1 MNKYC
6 AKIFICLLMLG
17 ITCECYANSNFIN
30 NALIQSNIYLKQ
42 AGLVQEKY
50 SGIARDITSKKVSP
64 DSLIG
69 KDAAALKKKAEKK
82 MRSAESLKE
91 KAEKYQKY
99 IEYAK
104 KSKAQLEAKYNE
116 YNEKYMQKYADAMNK
131 INEGRS
137 ILNDYQ
143 TKVQDGLKKVNELKD
158 EVKEFKNDVDKLKDK
173 HLPDEEISNETT
185 DEEGKSA
192 EAEEENIEDE
202 IPNENIVENYTPQNT
217 NVSAEVFLQKNKVN
231 ALDNT
236 IKNNEP
242 DIISAKETFVPA
254 QEVDFMIS
262 NQADAIISAG
272 EMAGNVAEEIKEAIV
287 EPNMVPISSV
297 SFQDVSVEDVMS
309 APVLKGEMPKQKSIE
324 IKTDKGLVEQLV
336 QSSSKRDVKELKK
349 QTEGLI
355 EAKDVKSIRDK
366 FIKDGDD
373 KMLKKQNTKEIK
385 LIPKEKTDVK

>member
-17 ITCECYANSNFIN
+17 ITCECYASSNPIN

-173 HLPDEEISNETT
+173 HLPDEEISSETT

-192 EAEEENIEDE
+192 EAEEKNIEDE
-202 IPNENIVENYTPQNT
+202 TPNENIVENYTPQNT
-217 NVSAEVFLQKNKVN
+217 DVSAEVFLQKNKVN

-272 EMAGNVAEEIKEAIV
+272 EMAGNVAEEIKEVIV

-309 APVLKGEMPKQKSIE
+309 APVLKGEIPKQKSIE

-355 EAKDVKSIRDK
+355 EAKDIKNIRAK
-366 FIKDGDD
+366 FIKDSDN
-373 KMLKKQNTKEIK
+373 KMLKKQNTEEIK
-385 LIPKEKTDVK
+385 LIPKEKADVK

>member
-50 SGIARDITSKKVSP
+50 SGIARDITSKKDAP

-69 KDAAALKKKAEKK
+69 KDAAASQKKAEKE

-99 IEYAK
+99 MEYAK
-104 KSKAQLEAKYNE
+104 ESKAQLEAKYNE

-131 INEGRS
+131 INEGKS

-143 TKVQDGLKKVNELKD
+143 TKAQDGLKKVNELKD
-158 EVKEFKNDVDKLKDK
+158 EAKEFKNDVDKLKDQ
-173 HLPDEEISNETT
+173 HLPAEEISNETT
-185 DEEGKSA
+185 DEENKSA

-202 IPNENIVENYTPQNT
+202 TPNENIAENGVPQNID
-217 NVSAEVFLQKNKVN
+217 VSAEVFLQKNKVN
-231 ALDNT
+231 VLDNT

-272 EMAGNVAEEIKEAIV
+272 EMAGNVAEEIKEVIV

-297 SFQDVSVEDVMS
+297 NFQDVSVEDVMS

-336 QSSSKRDVKELKK
+336 QSSSKRDVKELKNK
-349 QTEGLI
+349 PEGLI
-355 EAKDVKSIRDK
+355 EAKDVKSIRAK
-366 FIKDGDD
+366 FIKDSDN
-373 KMLKKQNTKEIK
+373 KMLKKQNTEEIK

>member
-6 AKIFICLLMLG
+6 VKIFICLLMVG
-17 ITCECYANSNFIN
+17 ITCECYANSNPIN

-50 SGIARDITSKKVSP
+50 SGIARDFTSKKVAP

-69 KDAAALKKKAEKK
+69 KDAAALQKKAEKE
-82 MRSAESLKE
+82 MHSAESHKE
-91 KAEKYQKY
+91 KVEKYQKY
-99 IEYAK
+99 MEYAK
-104 KSKAQLEAKYNE
+104 ENKAQLEAKYNE
-116 YNEKYMQKYADAMNK
+116 YNEKYMQEYADAMNK
-131 INEGRS
+131 INEGKS

-173 HLPDEEISNETT
+173 HLPDEEISSETT

-202 IPNENIVENYTPQNT
+202 PPNENIVENYTPQNT
-217 NVSAEVFLQKNKVN
+217 DVSAEVFLQKNKVN

-236 IKNNEP
+236 IKNNNL

-355 EAKDVKSIRDK
+355 EAKDVKSIRGK

-373 KMLKKQNTKEIK
+373 KMLKKQNTAEIK